1 MAITFDTLEY
11 VNELKA
17 ADVPEKQAEAQA
29 KAMRRVLDTA
39 LAEQTKVA
47 QATSERTAV
56 ELDSKTERA
65 VLKLESKLTA
75 LDGKLENELAL
86 IRKEIALAR
95 RDTIIWL
102 GGMMVAGFGL
112 VLRYIV

>member
-17 ADVPEKQAEAQA
+17 ADVSDKQAQAQA
-29 KAMRRVLDTA
+29 KAMRRVLDAA
-39 LAEQTKVA
+39 LAEQA
-47 QATSERTAV
+47 RALLQAASERAAA

-65 VLKLESKLTA
+65 VLKLEMR
-75 LDGKLENELAL
+75 LESGLAL

-95 RDTIIWL
+95 RDTVIWL
-102 GGMMVAGFGL
+102 GGMLVVGFGL
-112 VLRYIV
+112 VLRYLSKLPI